1 MIRPWISRT
10 LLLLAVFAACW
21 TGTVWRWRG
30 DNHVPSTADLA
41 LYLLVQ
47 PLVVLLLIWL
57 GKKLLTLALA
67 APAAAA
73 ADAPAA
79 GDAAQAPAATPAA
92 SSATAPLTVLAG
104 ALRMPHGASASELSD
119 KVLANAAH
127 LELDPELTDAEG
139 FPVMSAR
146 VPELDGAEQQ
156 ALMAPWL
163 QQHAAGMPPLS
174 DEQYRALA
182 LGSAVATELAHSAST
197 HRLLAPYLAAAGAA
211 RAAVALPVLQVA
223 PLLPANWDQAQ
234 RLCAGMWFLHV
245 IEQAG
250 WPASRLSLSGAAA
263 RADATALPVIEQLAL
278 QSERE
283 ALPCLAIVLT
293 CASHIGDASVDEWAA
308 RGTLFSAKNPLGQV
322 PGEGAAGLLLADAAQ
337 AAQLASES
345 QVRLHR
351 AFHGKRETS
360 ADAPGRVAGTVL
372 AELSTQALQAG
383 AVSAGQIGFVAADT
397 GHHASRNGELFG
409 MVHSTLPELD
419 PASQLIGVAASCG
432 NAGAVSAMAALVL
445 GCTHVAQ
452 QAGHALCVSNQD
464 PYQRCAV
471 LLGPADTAVA

>member
-10 LLLLAVFAACW
+10 LLLLAVFAVCW
-21 TGTVWRWRG
+21 TGTIWRWRG

-47 PLVVLLLIWL
+47 PLALLLLIWL

-67 APAAAA
+67 APAAATA
-73 ADAPAA
+73 GAPAA
-79 GDAAQAPAATPAA
+79 DAAQAPAATP
-92 SSATAPLTVLAG
+92 SATPAMAPLTVLAG
-104 ALRMPHGASASELSD
+104 ALRMPHGASATELSD
-119 KVLANAAH
+119 KVLANQAH

-146 VPELDGAEQQ
+146 VPELDGAAQQ

-197 HRLLAPYLAAAGAA
+197 HQLLAPYLAAAGAA

-223 PLLPANWDQAQ
+223 PLLPADWDQAQ
-234 RLCAGMWFLHV
+234 RLSAGMWLLHV

-263 RADATALPVIEQLAL
+263 RADATPLSVIEQLAL

-283 ALPCLAIVLT
+283 ALPCLAIVLS

-308 RGTLFSAKNPLGQV
+308 RGTLFSARNPHGQV
-322 PGEGAAGLLLADAAQ
+322 PGEGAAGVLLADAAQ
-337 AAQLASES
+337 AAQLETAS

-360 ADAPGRVAGTVL
+360 ADAPGRVSGTVL
-372 AELSTQALQAG
+372 AELSTQALQAN
-383 AVSAGQIGFVAADT
+383 AVRAGQIGLVTADT

-419 PASQLIGVAASCG
+419 PASQLIGVAASGG

-445 GCTHVAQ
+445 GCAHVAQ